1 MAVEELLARVA
12 VEARKDPGR
21 VGPVLQVLIGEEP
34 DTPGGLRVVA
44 VRLNDVRLAAA
55 HEEFRAGSLTADEVR
70 RRLGVRSRQAVHALR
85 DRGRLMGRTF
95 GNQTWFPAWQLDGS
109 GLRADLAALLGA
121 LRRFSDDAVAA
132 DRIMRLPRPEL
143 DGLSLAEALDEPGRR
158 DLAWA
163 LLGRLGEP

>member
-12 VEARKDPGR
+12 AEARRDPGR
-21 VGPVLQVLIGEEP
+21 VGPVLQVIVGDEP
-34 DTPGGLRVVA
+34 DSPGGLRVVA
-44 VRLNDVRLAAA
+44 GRLNDARLAAA
-55 HEEFRAGSLTADEVR
+55 HKEFRAGSLTADEVR

-85 DRGRLMGRTF
+85 DRGRLLGRTF
-95 GNQTWFPAWQLDGS
+95 GNQTWFPAWPLDGPA
-109 GLRADLAALLGA
+109 LRQDVAALVGA

-132 DRIMRLPRPEL
+132 DRIMRLPRAEL
-143 DGLSLAEALDEPGRR
+143 DGISLAEALDDPDRR

>member
-12 VEARKDPGR
+12 AEARRDPGR
-21 VGPVLQVLIGEEP
+21 VGPVLQVLVGDEP
-34 DTPGGLRVVA
+34 DSPGGLRLVA
-44 VRLNDVRLAAA
+44 GRLNDVRLAAA
-55 HEEFRAGSLTADEVR
+55 HDEFRAGSLTADEVR

-85 DRGRLMGRTF
+85 ERGRLLGRTF
-95 GNQTWFPAWQLDGS
+95 GNQTWFPAWQLDGPA
-109 GLRADLAALLGA
+109 LRSDLAALVGA

-132 DRIMRLPRPEL
+132 DRIMRLPRDEL
-143 DGLSLAEALDEPGRR
+143 DGLSLAEAIDDPTRR

>member
-21 VGPVLQVLIGEEP
+21 VGPVLQVLVGDQP
-34 DTPGGLRVVA
+34 DHPGGLRVVA
-44 VRLNDVRLAAA
+44 DRLNDARLAAA
-55 HEEFRAGSLTADEVR
+55 HDEFRAGSLTADEVR
-70 RRLGVRSRQAVHALR
+70 HRLGLRSRQAVHALR

-95 GNQTWFPAWQLDGS
+95 GNHTLFPAWQLDGPA
-109 GLRADLAALLGA
+109 LRPDLAALLGA
-121 LRRFSDDAVAA
+121 LRRFSDDAVAT

-143 DGLSLAEALDEPGRR
+143 DGISFGEALDDPARR

>member
-21 VGPVLQVLIGEEP
+21 VGPVLQVLVGEEP
-34 DTPGGLRVVA
+34 DAPGGLRPVA
-44 VRLNDVRLAAA
+44 ARLNDVRLAAA
-55 HEEFRAGSLTADEVR
+55 HDEFRSGSLTADEVR

-85 DRGRLMGRTF
+85 DRGRLMARTF
-95 GNQTWFPAWQLDGS
+95 GNQTWFPAWQLDGP
-109 GLRADLAALLGA
+109 GLRPALPALLAA

-143 DGLSLAEALDEPGRR
+143 DGISLAEALDDPARR
-158 DLAWA
+158 DVAWA